1 MHVDPFIDPHP
12 NLTPA
17 VLQGL
22 GWLYLVLCVM
32 NLCWTVRVYKEDR
45 HVELPGVKIEL
56 PVATFWSLYTS
67 VLLILGFMHLSQSSE
82 DYIDK
87 FPLALEP
94 GGIFQTSIDAMVA
107 NPVTYFIISIVGT
120 GAGLWFREFLV

>member
-32 NLCWTVRVYKEDR
+32 NLWWTVRVYKEGR
-45 HVELPGVKIEL
+45 HVE
-56 PVATFWSLYTS
+56 
-67 VLLILGFMHLSQSSE
+67 
-82 DYIDK
+82 
-87 FPLALEP
+87 
-94 GGIFQTSIDAMVA
+94 
-107 NPVTYFIISIVGT
+107 
-120 GAGLWFREFLV
+120 